1 MMTPSISPG
10 WPDANLGPGD
20 VQGPRYDFVLEPCGQ
35 HSRSIGRGASSS
47 VPQGGQ
53 SAPPGQISGRWSPPD
68 GHKTLQ
74 SDLPKWVDPPA
85 ESADNS
91 R

>member
-53 SAPPGQISGRWSPPD
+53 TAPPRPNQR
-68 GHKTLQ
+68 Q
-74 SDLPKWVDPPA
+74 A
-85 ESADNS
+85 ESTGRTQNFTVRFAKMGRSSS
-91 R
+91 RIRR